1 MPEVYLFNP
10 DNDLALANGDEN
22 YMPPS
27 SARKMAEDLSLLP
40 LWYASEGALILTSNY
55 ENAFSWLEDIK
66 HSFGI
71 SVDLITENEIASF
84 DSLILCPWGWNA
96 TLLKHA
102 RQLGFL
108 EDSLP
113 DKIKIESIRKLSH
126 RSLSVSLLREL
137 NISSSYCGYSEELMC
152 DEAVRN
158 FVEHYPRVLLKAP
171 WSGSGKGLRPGKGVY
186 TSHIKGWSNRIIK
199 NQHCVIGEPFF
210 DKVCDFAMEFSCDED
225 GKVHFAGYS
234 FFETDV
240 RGAYKA
246 NLLASDLT
254 IEQRL
259 AEFIS
264 LDDIHSLRDRLEEKL
279 AASLNGKYK
288 GYLGVD
294 MMVCRFSEYP
304 NYRIHPC
311 VEVNLRMNMGLFS
324 RLFYDRFLVKG
335 KTGYFSVDY
344 YQNSRELL
352 EDHLQKAK
360 DYPLILENG
369 RIASGYL
376 SLTPF
381 SQQSN
386 YRASILIEG

>member
-27 SARKMAEDLSLLP
+27 SARKMADDLSLLP
-40 LWYASEGALILTSNY
+40 LWYASEGARIITSNSG
-55 ENAFSWLEDIK
+55 NSFSWLEHIK

-71 SVDLITENEIASF
+71 LVELITEHEIINS

-96 TLLKHA
+96 TLVKHA
-102 RQLGFL
+102 RQLGFS
-108 EDSLP
+108 ESSLP

-137 NISSSYCGYSEELMC
+137 NVSPSYCGYSEELMN

-186 TSHIKGWSNRIIK
+186 TSHIEGWSNRIIK
-199 NQHCVIGEPFF
+199 NQHCVIGEPLF
-210 DKVCDFAMEFSCDED
+210 DKVCDFAMEFSCDD
-225 GKVHFAGYS
+225 TGKVHFAGYS

-246 NLLASDLT
+246 NLLASDIA

-259 AEFIS
+259 AEFVS
-264 LDDIHSLRDRLEEKL
+264 LDDIHSLRDRVGEKL
-279 AASLNGKYK
+279 AVLLDGKYK

-324 RLFYDRFLVKG
+324 RLFYDRFLLKG
-335 KTGYFSVDY
+335 KAGSFSVDY
-344 YQNSRELL
+344 FQDSRELL
-352 EDHLQKAK
+352 EDHLQKTK
-360 DYPLILENG
+360 NYPLILENR

-376 SLTPF
+376 SLTPV
-381 SQQSN
+381 SQQTN
-386 YRASILIEG
+386 YRASILVE